1 MNGFRRKMKIVRRYN
16 PYTQISFSDDP
27 RKAIDKYV
35 DLPDTLALIDGEI
48 LAEQLGETKTLPLV
62 EALAETFV
70 DR

>member
-16 PYTQISFSDDP
+16 PTQISFSDDP

-48 LAEQLGETKTLPLV
+48 LAEQLDETKTLPLV